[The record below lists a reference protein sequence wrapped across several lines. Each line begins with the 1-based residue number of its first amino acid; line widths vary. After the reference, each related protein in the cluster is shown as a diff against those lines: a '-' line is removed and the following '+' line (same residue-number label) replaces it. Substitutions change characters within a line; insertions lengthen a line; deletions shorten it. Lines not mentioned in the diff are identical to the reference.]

1 MKVSKEQTSLNRE
14 GILDAA
20 ATLYRQQGFKGIGVA
35 DITRAAGLTHG
46 GLYRHFKSKE
56 DLAAQACARSFD
68 WTLAQLA
75 SSGPQLDFTPAS
87 VAANY
92 LTAAHRDAPGRG
104 CPVAA
109 LATDVG
115 REGGVV
121 ADAFVAGVERY
132 LAKFTRHRPDGSM
145 AHPPTPADRARA
157 IELVTQLVGA
167 LVLARA
173 TASARPAL
181 SDEILETVA
190 RGIAQR
196 DWDAHPPTQRAP
208 TKRSRR

>member
-1 MKVSKEQTSLNRE
+1 MKVSKEQTTLNRE

-20 ATLYRQQGFKGIGVA
+20 ARLYRQQGFKGIGVA

-75 SSGPQLDFTPAS
+75 SSGPQLDLTPAS

-92 LTAAHRDAPGRG
+92 LTAAHRDTPGEG

-115 REGGVV
+115 REGGAV
-121 ADAFVAGVERY
+121 ADAFVAGVKRY
-132 LAKFTRHRPDGSM
+132 LAEFTRHRPDGSI
-145 AHPPTPADRARA
+145 AHPTTPADRARA

-173 TASARPAL
+173 TASSDTAL
-181 SDEILETVA
+181 SDEILDTVVQ
-190 RGIAQR
+190 GIAQR
-196 DWDAHPPTQRAP
+196 DWKAQTPRHQPV

>member
-1 MKVSKEQTSLNRE
+1 MKVSKEQTTLNRE

-20 ATLYRQQGFKGIGVA
+20 ARLYRQQGFKGIGVA

-115 REGGVV
+115 REGGEV
-121 ADAFVAGVERY
+121 ADAFVAGVRRY
-132 LAKFTRHRPDGSM
+132 LAEFTRHRPDGSI

-173 TASARPAL
+173 TASSDTAL
-181 SDEILETVA
+181 SDEILDTVA
-190 RGIAQR
+190 QGIAQR
-196 DWDAHPPTQRAP
+196 DWDAQTPPHRP
-208 TKRSRR
+208 VTKRSRR